1 MSKPKPITPSEA
13 RRSLHA
19 LDVLSGKVTEQP
31 EPRQKSQ
38 RHEAAIQ
45 TALFKWA
52 GASSGKYPELRLMF
66 HIPNGSKRDIVTGYN
81 LKQQGLKAGLP
92 DICLP
97 VARGQYHG
105 LYLELKSERG
115 RLQEN
120 QRAWLDALSRQGY
133 KAVTAYGFDEA
144 RVAIEEYLKGENV

>member
-1 MSKPKPITPSEA
+1 MSKPKPITQIEA

-19 LDVLSGKVTEQP
+19 LDVLSGKITEP
-31 EPRQKSQ
+31 PKPRRKPQ
-38 RHEAAIQ
+38 RQEAAIQ
-45 TALFKWA
+45 TALFQWA
-52 GASSGKYPELRLMF
+52 GLSAGKYPELRLMF
-66 HIPNGSKRDIVTGYN
+66 HIPNGNRRDLVTGYH

-92 DICLP
+92 DVCLP

-120 QRAWLDALSRQGY
+120 QKAWLNDLSKQGY
-133 KAVTAYGFDEA
+133 MCAVCYGFDEA
-144 RVAIEEYLKGENV
+144 KNTILNYLRG

>member
-1 MSKPKPITPSEA
+1 MNSKSRPITQTEA

-19 LDVLSGKVTEQP
+19 LDVLSGRVTEP
-31 EPRQKSQ
+31 PKTRNKPVQ
-38 RHEAAIQ
+38 REAAIQ

-52 GASSGKYPELRLMF
+52 AAMSQQHPELGLLF
-66 HIPNGSKRDIVTGYN
+66 HIPNGNKRDIITGYH

-92 DICLP
+92 DVCLP

-115 RLQEN
+115 RLQDN
-120 QRAWLDALSRQGY
+120 QKEWLDELSKQGY
-133 KAVTAYGFDEA
+133 KAVTAYGF
-144 RVAIEEYLKGENV
+144 LTKQKK